1 MLEAGALDVEVLE
14 VGNTPDDEE
23 LMDDVGV
30 VPGGARVALGDIELD
45 EDAGLVLGDDGVA
58 LDVVREVEE
67 VVLEADCVKEGLNND
82 GFALDVVRAVED
94 ARLEADGVELGLGD
108 DEAALDAVEE
118 AEEVEPEVDC
128 AKAGLAMERARRK
141 IIPALMLAMVK
152 VKDSK
157 RYKHSRI
164 LYKM

>member
-14 VGNTPDDEE
+14 VGSTPDDE
-23 LMDDVGV
+23 DDVGE
-30 VPGGARVALGDIELD
+30 VPGGERIALGDIELD

-82 GFALDVVRAVED
+82 GFALDVRAVED

-108 DEAALDAVEE
+108 DEAALDAVGEV
-118 AEEVEPEVDC
+118 EEVEPEVDC

-141 IIPALMLAMVK
+141 TIPALMLAMVK
-152 VKDSK
+152 VKDFK
-157 RYKHSRI
+157 RYKRSRI
-164 LYKM
+164 LHKM